1 MILNNIIYQKVQQ
14 ILVQKYP
21 YPLDQIQP
29 EIRFQIELAVDSF
42 EMFELINTFEKV
54 FNITINKDDIDKFTY
69 QPQNIQYI
77 NDIQLITIQDVV
89 DYIEKQI
96 QTRDSLRY

>member
-1 MILNNIIYQKVQQ
+1 MILNNVIYKKVQQ

-29 EIRFQIELAVDSF
+29 EIRFQIELAIDSF

>member
-1 MILNNIIYQKVQQ
+1 MTLNNVIYQKVQQ

-54 FNITINKDDIDKFTY
+54 FNITINKDDIDKFIF

-77 NDIQLITIQDVV
+77 NDIHLITIQDIV

-96 QTRDSLRY
+96 QTRDSLC